1 MSPAESRNPTPSSPE
16 AVPSQSAETSQ
27 HATGPDVPGPAD
39 PESRAPAPT
48 ADEPP
53 RTEPPWH
60 ERREREPTA
69 HQRTGHEPARA
80 EPTGHELPEREPTGH
95 ERTGHEPAGAEP
107 AGTDGAGHGPAR
119 GGPIGGEPGGPAWN
133 GWEPGAAP
141 ALPARTRR
149 ALARLLGAAADT
161 PSVPVSEVRL
171 PPSALPAYTRRRF
184 VELLGAEHVRTD
196 RAARLAHAGGRSYLD
211 LIRLRGGDASG
222 APDAVLTP
230 AADEI
235 PAVLAACVDTDTAV
249 VPYGGGTS
257 VVGGVSGADRGHA
270 AVVALDLSRL
280 NRLVALDEVA
290 QTATF
295 GAGMRGPDVERALA
309 HRGYTLGHF
318 PQSYR
323 YSTLGGWVATR
334 SAGQAST
341 GYGRIDE
348 LVHALRCVTP
358 TGELRLGRGPAS
370 AAGPDLLALV
380 VGSEGA
386 LGVIT
391 EATLTVRRIPPQRR
405 YEGWSLPDLPAG
417 LSALREMAQRLG
429 PGLAPDVCRL
439 SDPDETRSTFLLSG
453 SLPTRLVRGYLAA
466 RGRNPGCLA
475 IFGWEGEP
483 GQVAFRHR
491 AATRVLRAHGGVSL
505 GAAAGRSWLH
515 GRFAA
520 PNLRDT
526 LLDHGLLVE
535 TLETAA
541 GFGELP
547 QLYARIRR
555 SLRDSL
561 GRVMVLSHVSHLY
574 RGGASLYV
582 TVLAARDPADPVGQ
596 WTAAKRAV
604 TETILAAGGTL
615 THHHAVGTDH
625 RDFLGAEIGTAGL
638 SVLRGVKATLDPTGI
653 MNPGTLLTPP
663 S

>member
-1 MSPAESRNPTPSSPE
+1 MP
-16 AVPSQSAETSQ
+16 
-27 HATGPDVPGPAD
+27 
-39 PESRAPAPT
+39 
-48 ADEPP
+48 
-53 RTEPPWH
+53 
-60 ERREREPTA
+60 EPTV
-69 HQRTGHEPARA
+69 P
-80 EPTGHELPEREPTGH
+80 EPTGIESAA
-95 ERTGHEPAGAEP
+95 HEPG
-107 AGTDGAGHGPAR
+107 
-119 GGPIGGEPGGPAWN
+119 GGEPGRPAWN

-141 ALPARTRR
+141 ARSARTRR
-149 ALARLLGAAADT
+149 ALARLLGATEDT
-161 PSVPVSEVRL
+161 PSVPVGEVRL
-171 PPSALPAYTRRRF
+171 PPSALLAGTRRRF

-230 AADEI
+230 TADEI

-257 VVGGVSGADRGHA
+257 VVGGVSGAHRGHA

-280 NRLVALDEVA
+280 NRLLALDETA
-290 QTATF
+290 QTATL

-370 AAGPDLLALV
+370 AAGPDLLALA
-380 VGSEGA
+380 VGSEGT

-391 EATLTVRRIPPQRR
+391 EATLAVRRVPPQRR

-417 LSALREMAQRLG
+417 LAALRELAQRLG

-453 SLPTRLVRGYLAA
+453 SLPTRLARGYLAA

-483 GQVAFRHR
+483 DQVAFRHR
-491 AATRVLRAHGGVSL
+491 AATRTLRAHGGLPL

-541 GFGELP
+541 DFGALP
-547 QLYARIRR
+547 RLHAQVRR

-574 RGGASLYV
+574 RTGASLYV
-582 TVLAARDPADPVGQ
+582 TVLAARDRTDPIGQ

-625 RDFLGAEIGTAGL
+625 RDFLGTEIGTAGL
-638 SVLRGVKATLDPTGI
+638 SVLRAAKAALDPTGI
-653 MNPGTLLTPP
+653 MNPGTLIPP
-663 S
+663 AS